1 MTTNRKKK
9 ILDSFNVN
17 YNIRSIRTNFQ
28 YRKKIWDLIRVA
40 MIKFTTKKNGERL
53 I

>member
-1 MTTNRKKK
+1 M
-9 ILDSFNVN
+9 
-17 YNIRSIRTNFQ
+17 NFQ

-40 MIKFTTKKNGERL
+40 MIRLTTKKNGERL